1 MTMKAVELNE
11 ADSKEF
17 VALLEK
23 DAEPAEIEA
32 FLLDKASGEVPAE
45 SAAALEKMAELDA
58 LQQDELTIMAKIATV
73 RREMQGELVEILLEA
88 GKDKV
93 DGNSDRVEET
103 KPISTDLKTP
113 S

>member
-1 MTMKAVELNE
+1 MTMKAVELNQE
-11 ADSKEF
+11 DSKEF
-17 VALLEK
+17 VSLLEK
-23 DAEPAEIEA
+23 DAGPEEIEA
-32 FLLDKASGEVPAE
+32 FLLDKASGEVPTE
-45 SAAALEKMAELDA
+45 SVAALEKLAELDA

-93 DGNSDRVEET
+93 DGNSDLVEET